1 MRRRVRW
8 ENVIR
13 VAVAALLVAM
23 VVAWPLLAP
32 PEPRLPGTAATPLV
46 ERDDEPQVPG
56 DETRGGADRQR
67 IGRGGDDGR
76 AEPGEGDPPL
86 VERRHEAQ
94 RRRRRAERHDEAER
108 RERGRRRAER
118 HDEAERRER
127 GRRRAERHDEA
138 ERRERGRRR
147 AERHDKAERPSRPV
161 APPPPLSADPPE
173 PVGTAVPSPPDD
185 PAAAEFG
192 FEGR

>member
-94 RRRRRAERHDEAER
+94 RRRRRADRHDEAER

-118 HDEAERRER
+118 HDEAER
-127 GRRRAERHDEA
+127 
-138 ERRERGRRR
+138 
-147 AERHDKAERPSRPV
+147 PSRPV
-161 APPPPLSADPPE
+161 AQPPPPFADPPE

>member
-13 VAVAALLVAM
+13 MAVVASLVAM

-32 PEPRLPGTAATPLV
+32 PEPRLPGAAATPLV

-56 DETRGGADRQR
+56 GDETRGGEGRPR

-76 AEPGEGDPPL
+76 AEPGEGDPRR

-94 RRRRRAERHDEAER
+94 RRRRWADRRDEAER
-108 RERGRRRAER
+108 RERGRRAHRN
-118 HDEAERRER
+118 DEAKRSER
-127 GRRRAERHDEA
+127 GRRRAERRGQAAARPGGAARQA
-138 ERRERGRRR
+138 ERRERSGRR
-147 AERHDKAERPSRPV
+147 
-161 APPPPLSADPPE
+161 APPPPSADPPE

-192 FEGR
+192 FESGH

>member
-94 RRRRRAERHDEAER
+94 RRRRRAD
-108 RERGRRRAER
+108 
-118 HDEAERRER
+118 
-127 GRRRAERHDEA
+127 RHDEA

>member
-94 RRRRRAERHDEAER
+94 RRRRRADRHDEAERRERGRRRADRHDEAER

-118 HDEAERRER
+118 HDEAER
-127 GRRRAERHDEA
+127 
-138 ERRERGRRR
+138 
-147 AERHDKAERPSRPV
+147 PSRPV
-161 APPPPLSADPPE
+161 AQPPPPFADPPE

>member
-94 RRRRRAERHDEAER
+94 RRRRRAD
-108 RERGRRRAER
+108 
-118 HDEAERRER
+118 
-127 GRRRAERHDEA
+127 RHDEA

-161 APPPPLSADPPE
+161 AQPPPPFADPPE

>member
-118 HDEAERRER
+118 HDEAER
-127 GRRRAERHDEA
+127 
-138 ERRERGRRR
+138 
-147 AERHDKAERPSRPV
+147 PSRPV
-161 APPPPLSADPPE
+161 AQPPPPFADPPE